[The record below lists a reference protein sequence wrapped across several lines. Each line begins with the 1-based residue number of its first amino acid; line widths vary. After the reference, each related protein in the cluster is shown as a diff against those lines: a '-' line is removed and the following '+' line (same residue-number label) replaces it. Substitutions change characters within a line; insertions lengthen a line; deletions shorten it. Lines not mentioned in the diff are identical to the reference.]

1 MKNHG
6 FTIIE
11 LTITI
16 AIIGILAALAI
27 PSYNNYLEKSKIA
40 EAFNM
45 IKPFEVGI
53 IECSQDRGGEST
65 IGCSAGVRNIPLLQ
79 QGSYGMVSDVTNG
92 IIVYTFD
99 SRAGANVSGGIIT
112 FTPEIIAK
120 GSYVWHCQL
129 DGIKVTRQKIPSSVD
144 CQ

>member
-1 MKNHG
+1 MKNKG

-11 LTITI
+11 LMIAL
-16 AIIGILAALAI
+16 AIIGILAALAL

-53 IECSQDRGGEST
+53 IECSQDKGGEST
-65 IGCSAGVRNIPLLQ
+65 IGCSAGVRNVPLLQ
-79 QGSYGMVSDVTNG
+79 QGSYGAVSSVNNG
-92 IIVYTFD
+92 IITYVFD
-99 SRAGANVSGGIIT
+99 ARAGASISGGVIT

-120 GSYVWHCQL
+120 GSYIWHCQL
-129 DGIKVTRQKIPSSVD
+129 DGVKITRQKIASSVD

>member
-16 AIIGILAALAI
+16 AIIGILAALAL

-129 DGIKVTRQKIPSSVD
+129 DGIKVTRQKIPSSID

>member
-11 LTITI
+11 LTIAI
-16 AIIGILAALAI
+16 AIIGILAALAL

-129 DGIKVTRQKIPSSVD
+129 DGIKVTRQKIPSSID

>member
-16 AIIGILAALAI
+16 AIIGILAALAL

-99 SRAGANVSGGIIT
+99 SRAGSNVSGGIIT

-129 DGIKVTRQKIPSSVD
+129 DGIKVTRQKTPSSVD

>member
-16 AIIGILAALAI
+16 AIIGILAALAL

>member
-16 AIIGILAALAI
+16 AIIGILAALALS
-27 PSYNNYLEKSKIA
+27 SYNNYLEKSKIA

-92 IIVYTFD
+92 IIIYTFD

-120 GSYVWHCQL
+120 GSYVWHCRL
-129 DGIKVTRQKIPSSVD
+129 DGVKVTRQKIPSSVD

>member
-16 AIIGILAALAI
+16 AIIGILAALAL

-129 DGIKVTRQKIPSSVD
+129 DGIKVTLQKIPSSVD